1 MCYNSSISLNTFIF
15 GIIALI
21 IIYFNN
27 KNIIRPQV
35 LLIVFSLTLIQLLEY
50 YAWIYINDE
59 EIIRILS
66 LIGLGIIGLQ
76 IILINYILLTG
87 KIRLISFIFMLIFF
101 ILFAIFQFPKINFNM
116 EKGENGHLIW
126 YWLDLPLIWILIA
139 LSFYLIPLYVIRN
152 KSLLAFIFVSLI
164 LIISFY
170 YYYKYKTWGT
180 MWCYFSNLIWLY
192 LLIYVIIKRFGL
204 LKKNKF

>member
-15 GIIALI
+15 GIIALV

-27 KNIIRPQV
+27 KNIIRPQA
-35 LLIVFSLTLIQLLEY
+35 LLIVLSLTLIQLLEY
-50 YAWIYINDE
+50 YAWIHINNQ

-76 IILINYILLTG
+76 IILINYFLLTG
-87 KIRLISFIFMLIFF
+87 KTRLISFIIMLIVF
-101 ILFAIFQFPKINFNM
+101 ILFAILQFPKINFSM

-139 LSFYLIPLYVIRN
+139 VSFYIIPLYIIRN
-152 KSLLAFIFVSLI
+152 KNLSTFIFVSLI
-164 LIISFY
+164 LLISFY

-192 LLIYVIIKRFGL
+192 LLIYVIIKRYRLF
-204 LKKNKF
+204 KKIKF

>member
-15 GIIALI
+15 GLIALI
-21 IIYFNN
+21 IIYINNN
-27 KNIIRPQV
+27 KIIRPQA
-35 LLIVFSLTLIQLLEY
+35 LIIIFSLTLMQLLEY
-50 YAWIYINDE
+50 YAWIHINDA

-66 LIGLGIIGLQ
+66 ILGLGLIGIQ
-76 IILINYILLTG
+76 IILINYFLLNG

-126 YWLDLPLIWILIA
+126 YWLDLPLFWIIIA
-139 LSFYLIPLYVIRN
+139 LCFYIYPLYIIRN
-152 KSLLAFIFVSLI
+152 KSFLLFISVCLI
-164 LIISFY
+164 LIISLY

-180 MWCYFSNLIWLY
+180 MWCYFSNIIWLY
-192 LLIYVIIKRFGL
+192 LLSYIILKRSGL
-204 LKKNKF
+204 F

>member
-15 GIIALI
+15 GLIALI
-21 IIYFNN
+21 IIYINNN
-27 KNIIRPQV
+27 KIIRPQA
-35 LLIVFSLTLIQLLEY
+35 LIIIFSLTLMQLLEY
-50 YAWIYINDE
+50 YAWIHINDA

-66 LIGLGIIGLQ
+66 ILGLGLIGIQ
-76 IILINYILLTG
+76 IILINYFLLNG

-126 YWLDLPLIWILIA
+126 YWLDLPLFWIIIA
-139 LSFYLIPLYVIRN
+139 LCFYIYPLYIIRN
-152 KSLLAFIFVSLI
+152 KSFLLFISVCLI
-164 LIISFY
+164 LIISLY

-180 MWCYFSNLIWLY
+180 MWCYFSNIIWLY
-192 LLIYVIIKRFGL
+192 LLSYIILKRSGL
-204 LKKNKF
+204 LNN

>member
-15 GIIALI
+15 GLIALI
-21 IIYFNN
+21 IIYINNN
-27 KNIIRPQV
+27 KIIRPQA
-35 LLIVFSLTLIQLLEY
+35 LIIIFSLTLMQLLEY
-50 YAWIYINDE
+50 YAWIHINDA

-66 LIGLGIIGLQ
+66 ILGLGLIGIQ
-76 IILINYILLTG
+76 IILINYFLLNG

-126 YWLDLPLIWILIA
+126 YWLDLPLFWIIIA
-139 LSFYLIPLYVIRN
+139 LCFYIYPLYIIRN
-152 KSLLAFIFVSLI
+152 KSFLLFISVCLI
-164 LIISFY
+164 LIISLY

-180 MWCYFSNLIWLY
+180 MWCYFSNIIWLY
-192 LLIYVIIKRFGL
+192 LLSYIILKRSGL
-204 LKKNKF
+204 LKK